1 MLRGALDKDPA
12 VLRDRKR
19 LRAVKAIPMSELC
32 AASPGRSRRAAGA
45 KSLSLSSVT
54 R

>member
-1 MLRGALDKDPA
+1 LDKDPA

-32 AASPGRSRRAAGA
+32 AANPGRSRRAAGPKA
-45 KSLSLSSVT
+45 LALRPVV